1 MEQSLKRTSIVLSV
15 VAILLCVVLAV
26 GSTFSLFTSK
36 TDGEINVTAG
46 EVKVTASLGDLKTW
60 SLGEEQVANFA
71 NLGKATIDGADLTL
85 KDVTP
90 GDKAQV
96 NIKFAN
102 DSTVA
107 IAYRLSFALEGT
119 LANALK
125 ISITRDGET
134 LPLATPSSEWYYTTA
149 AKELLPDVTVSIELP
164 KTVGDDYQG
173 KDAKI
178 TFQLDAVQANAVDEE
193 VATADQLMNAITFC
207 DRATLVDD
215 VTLVEDLVIPAGK
228 TFALYLGNNTL
239 NTNGFEIVNN
249 GNLTIDD
256 VAPVKTSRA
265 MRQASAAGE
274 ILGTVVNNGVLTVK
288 DTAVEVIENAGAA
301 TVSDAVIATIDNT
314 AANAALVI
322 ASGIVDEIVADL
334 NADIVITDG
343 TFGFEVPHEWLEDGL
358 GSTEDENGNFITAPA
373 TVMIGNDG
381 YVYLKDAA
389 AKAKAGDEIL
399 LLENQ
404 TLTAGVTLPSGVIF
418 NGNGK
423 TVSGNVV
430 TAAGNVT
437 FVGHS
442 IFDSCKI
449 GDSAYAGFN
458 AGSNKGI
465 ITIGKGACLEY
476 IGSARAVIGHG
487 ATFNIEGNVVNA
499 KTANA
504 AALKPSLIMPG
515 ASFTG
520 AGVTFN
526 VKNAYIKTTASYCS
540 SSKTASGTFDFNIEN
555 SVWEQFGK
563 LAFEAQSTAA
573 TVNFE
578 LKDSVLTTTS
588 HLVFGV
594 TKGEIVIDNSNV
606 NVDKKNQLE
615 NRSTLTIKNGSVV
628 YGALATSS
636 NAQNPGKTVVDNA
649 TYITTGEFSG
659 ATVGTGILEVRN
671 GAKVTVPAI
680 SNANVTVDTES
691 QLTISSIKAGATL
704 TVDAANWNGRKAL
717 VLPGDKAAALIEKIA
732 VVNAKPETEL
742 AAIEGG
748 VAFRYIPKGSVT
760 LALTST
766 TGFWG
771 EGGGNAQESLVFT
784 IYEGDKVIVT
794 ASLNNVNGIFDGDV
808 YVTWSTPFAGSNDE
822 YWTVEWADNYPNVKM
837 NPTKI
842 TVTVDGE
849 VVGENAL
856 VWSAA
861 DGVAPIKAL
870 VEKDGKFV
878 GAFGSV
884 ADAAKLG
891 YGAIRLT
898 PKATEAEV
906 TAAGLK
912 TVVIDGYTYAIPA
925 TADAVITT
933 ADELLALSGKYV
945 VSNNGKAE
953 TYTVILL
960 SDIDLGGKTFAE
972 IGVAYGDTLNFL
984 GNGYTIKNFK
994 LTTGNHNG
1002 MTNVGMFYADQG
1014 ATLNVSNLKLVNV
1027 TVADGIDEYTIGA
1040 AAVVG
1045 YSNGTVNLNNVDVDG
1060 ASVINTFGNAAIY
1073 VGYTISPVNLI
1084 DCDVVNATVAGEI
1097 EDGAVRLD
1105 KTGIFAATANTTG
1118 CVFTITN
1125 CTNGTEVN
1133 DFGRILADAKVTVN
1147 GAVVL
1152 VANALT
1158 HSEGNV
1164 YNVLN
1169 EEGFIALHKILAE
1182 NKGGRYAVI
1191 NILADLD
1198 MSGDFK
1204 WTPVKAH
1211 VDWNSNLKAIYGNGH
1226 TIKNLTINGQAMF
1239 SVFASVAGDKIEIT
1253 NLTFDNATVNSTS
1266 INSAI
1271 IVGHTYQSILL
1282 DNVDVKNSTITGG
1295 YKVAPLIATVYNE
1308 SNSTITATLKNC
1320 DVSNTTVKA
1329 LSYDFCTT
1337 GLVAFV
1343 YAGDNDKV
1351 EFENCTVTDVAIY
1364 GPTTYGYKAHA
1375 WVYTT
1380 GSETLFNE
1388 ANGVTVSGCTFENI

>member
-71 NLGKATIDGADLTL
+71 NLGKATIDGAALTL

-119 LANALK
+119 LADALK
-125 ISITRDGET
+125 ISITRDGKT

-239 NTNGFEIVNN
+239 NTNGNKIINN

-265 MRQASAAGE
+265 MRQTSAAGE

-301 TVSDAVIATIDNT
+301 TISDAVIATIDNT
-314 AANAALVI
+314 AANAALVV
-322 ASGIVDEIVADL
+322 ASGIVDEIIADEK
-334 NADIVITDG
+334 ADIVITDG

-389 AKAKAGDEIL
+389 AKAKAGDEIR

-404 TLTAGVTLPSGVIF
+404 ALTADVTLPSGVIL

-423 TVSGNVV
+423 SVTGATVW
-430 TAAGNVT
+430 AAGDLT
-437 FVGHS
+437 FKGTT
-442 IFDSCKI
+442 KL
-449 GDSAYAGFN
+449 AGFN
-458 AGSNKGI
+458 AGYNKGT
-465 ITIGKGACLEY
+465 ITIGKNTYVE
-476 IGSARAVIGHG
+476 IVSAARIVIGHG

-504 AALKPSLIMPG
+504 AALKPSLVMPG

-520 AGVTFN
+520 AGVNFN
-526 VKNAYIKTTASYCS
+526 VKNAYVKTNSQYSS
-540 SSKTASGTFDFNIEN
+540 SSKTASGTFNFNIEN
-555 SVWEQFGK
+555 SIWQEFNK
-563 LAFEAQSTAA
+563 LAFEANSTAA

-578 LKDSVLTTTS
+578 LKNSVLTTTS

-606 NVDKKNQLE
+606 NVGKNYQLE
-615 NRSTLTIKNGSVV
+615 NRSTMTIKNGSVV

-649 TYITTGEFSG
+649 TYVTTGEFSG

-771 EGGGNAQESLVFT
+771 EGRGNAQESLVFT
-784 IYEGDKVIVT
+784 IYEGDKAIVT

-808 YVTWSTPFAGSNDE
+808 YVTWNMPFAGSNDA

-884 ADAAKLG
+884 ADAAKQG

-906 TAAGLK
+906 AAAGLK

-933 ADELLALSGKYV
+933 ADELLALSGKYI

-1002 MTNVGMFYADQG
+1002 MTNVGMFYADEG

-1027 TVADGIDEYTIGA
+1027 TADGIDALTTGA

-1045 YSNGTVNLNNVDVDG
+1045 YSNGTVNLNNVDIDG

-1073 VGYTISPVNLI
+1073 VGYTVSPVNLI
-1084 DCDVVNATVAGEI
+1084 DCDVVNATVAGNK
-1097 EDGAVRLD
+1097 AD
-1105 KTGIFAATANTTG
+1105 KTGIFVATANTTG

-1125 CTNGTEVN
+1125 CTNGTDAN
-1133 DFGRILADAKVTVN
+1133 DFGRILANAKVTVD

-1204 WTPVKAH
+1204 WTPVRAH
-1211 VDWNSNLKAIYGNGH
+1211 IDWNSNLKAIYGNGH

-1266 INSAI
+1266 INTSI
-1271 IVGHTYQSILL
+1271 LVVQTYQSILL

-1295 YKVAPLIATVYNE
+1295 YKVAPLIATVYDE
-1308 SNSTITATLKNC
+1308 KSTTITATLKNC

-1329 LSYDFCTT
+1329 LTYDFCTT

-1343 YAGDNDKV
+1343 NAGNNDKV